1 MANTAYDLIVI
12 GGGAAGSAAAIT
24 AAAHGAKVMMLEK
37 GRFPRHKVCGEFVSA
52 ESLRLLNSLL
62 GSESLLAG
70 ALPIATAR
78 LFVDGHV
85 IHAPVQPLAVSVSRF
100 DLDAALWDAAV
111 HAGADARSQTTVR
124 EIHGSG
130 PFRVETPDAEFQ
142 GRSVIDASGRW
153 SNLSSRGRALGNANG
168 AATQWIG
175 LKAHFFESNPAPSVD
190 LYFFEGGYCGV
201 QPASLAGGTSQLINV
216 CAMVRKE
223 VGNTPD
229 AVFAQN
235 PELHARSRNWEP
247 ATALVTTFPLHFRGP
262 KALRENVLLAG
273 DAAGFIDPF
282 VGDGIAIALRSGTM
296 AARALAPFRRGEASL
311 AIAGQG
317 YEKAYQQ
324 ELSPL
329 FRNSSR
335 LRRLLNL
342 PAMVRSPLLKLASRA
357 SVGKLLVRST
367 RGTIEQVPTGQ

>member
-1 MANTAYDLIVI
+1 MANIVYDLIVI
-12 GGGAAGSAAAIT
+12 GGGPAGSAAAIT
-24 AAAHGAKVMMLEK
+24 AAAHGATVLMLEK
-37 GRFPRHKVCGEFVSA
+37 GRFPRHKVCGEFISA
-52 ESLRLLNSLL
+52 ESLILLSSLL
-62 GSESLLAG
+62 GNGSLLAR
-70 ALPIATAR
+70 AVPIASAK
-78 LFVDGHV
+78 LFIDNHV
-85 IHAPVQPLAVSVSRF
+85 IHTPVHPFAVSVSRF

-111 HAGADARSQTTVR
+111 HAGIDARSQTTVR

-153 SNLSSRGRALGNANG
+153 SNLSGRGRALGNENG
-168 AATQWIG
+168 AADKWIG
-175 LKAHFFESNPAPSVD
+175 LKAHFFESNPGPSVD

-201 QPASLAGGTSQLINV
+201 QPASLAGGNSLLINV
-216 CAMVRKE
+216 CAMVRKNM
-223 VGNTPD
+223 GSTLD

-235 PELHARSRNWEP
+235 PELDARSRSWEP

-262 KALRENVLLAG
+262 KALRENILLAG

-282 VGDGIAIALRSGTM
+282 VGDGIAIALRSGRM
-296 AARALAPFRRGEASL
+296 AARALAPFWRGDTSL
-311 AIAGQG
+311 TIAARA
-317 YEKAYQQ
+317 YEEAYQQ

-342 PAMVRSPLLKLASRA
+342 PSVVRSPLLKLASSAR
-357 SVGKLLVRST
+357 VGRLLVRST
-367 RGTIEQVPTGQ
+367 RGKPDQVSSG